1 MINSPIFDVQTI
13 AVIQNNLLALL
24 NSCSDFNNT
33 RIINSPRAVGDTVQ
47 EILGERMSECFPK
60 GIIKD
65 FNDRFARRAMA
76 DVAFM
81 DLQDNYFV
89 VDIKTHNRDTD
100 FNMPNLTSVERLS
113 RFYEDDKNFF
123 LILLAEYKAHNGR
136 IEFDAVRLVPIE
148 HLKWDCL
155 TIGAL
160 GWGQIQIANA
170 RIVNVDRTQQR
181 KNWMLQLCDIMDI
194 FYPKEIIKIEKRI
207 SYFEKVRKFW
217 ENKLD

>member
-13 AVIQNNLLALL
+13 AVIQNNLLALI

-81 DLQDNYFV
+81 DLQDNYFE
-89 VDIKTHNRDTD
+89 
-100 FNMPNLTSVERLS
+100 LVE
-113 RFYEDDKNFF
+113 KH
-123 LILLAEYKAHNGR
+123 LIL
-136 IEFDAVRLVPIE
+136 
-148 HLKWDCL
+148 
-155 TIGAL
+155 
-160 GWGQIQIANA
+160 
-170 RIVNVDRTQQR
+170 
-181 KNWMLQLCDIMDI
+181 MLDFHFLM
-194 FYPKEIIKIEKRI
+194 
-207 SYFEKVRKFW
+207 
-217 ENKLD
+217 